1 MADMNPDPRFM
12 LPSLVSGYI
21 ANIAWGLCMKGTQ
34 LIRGRKR
41 FSLYGH
47 SSTPS
52 MVTTNDTS
60 KDYDSDDVGII
71 QPTPSQALMPLS

>member
-1 MADMNPDPRFM
+1 
-12 LPSLVSGYI
+12 
-21 ANIAWGLCMKGTQ
+21 
-34 LIRGRKR
+34 
-41 FSLYGH
+41 
-47 SSTPS
+47 